1 MKLRYDSQ
9 PSLGALVYHSPRL
22 IGWSEMM
29 MCIRTCVLCF
39 WGSSVHRDMQN
50 DDMELLGFVER
61 WVLAKHDIRD
71 DPDATAG
78 RAK

>member
-1 MKLRYDSQ
+1 
-9 PSLGALVYHSPRL
+9 
-22 IGWSEMM
+22 MM